1 MIRGL
6 LVFASSM
13 VFASM
18 VANGQMVSN
27 SRIQNDP
34 AKEAL
39 CAKRA

>member
-6 LVFASSM
+6 LVFAGSI

-18 VANGQMVSN
+18 IAKGQMVSN
-27 SRIQNDP
+27 SAIQNDP

-39 CAKRA
+39 